1 MLRRAD
7 SGLASPWHMGRT
19 RWRQAVSA
27 VTVFFWVLV
36 FVSCS
41 RFSEDLVFC
50 LGGRGIKSILDWFSR
65 AAAFSISVLVFW
77 MTLCL
82 WAPDTGNLIMPSVH
96 AFLCLSLSFLP
107 VPPVSSLS
115 PVFSLPFLT
124 KSLSSGSWLFHL
136 HLSLSTPFPICL
148 LIF

>member
-19 RWRQAVSA
+19 RWCQAVSA
-27 VTVFFWVLV
+27 VTVLLGLGFCQLQLIFWG
-36 FVSCS
+36 
-41 RFSEDLVFC
+41 FSFL
-50 LGGRGIKSILDWFSR
+50 RGIKSILDWFLR

-82 WAPDTGNLIMPSVH
+82 WARDIGNLIMPSVH
-96 AFLCLSLSFLP
+96 ALLSLSLSFLP

-115 PVFSLPFLT
+115 PIFSLHFLT

-136 HLSLSTPFPICL
+136 HLPLSKPFPICL